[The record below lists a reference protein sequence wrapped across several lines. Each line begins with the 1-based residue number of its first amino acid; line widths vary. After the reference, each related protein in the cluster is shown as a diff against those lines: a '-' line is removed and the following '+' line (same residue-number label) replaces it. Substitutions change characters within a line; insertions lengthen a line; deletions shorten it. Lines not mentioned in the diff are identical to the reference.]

1 MSVIADGEE
10 VVFDGDVPTDPNH
23 VYELLMGA
31 LSENG
36 RAVVQFIVDG
46 VDAVQKG
53 EFPSTYE
60 TIEVFSLSHDE
71 LTLRLIV
78 ESMNHLSTAEKEF
91 EAYIRNILSVAWS
104 DVFKRMN
111 EFISKVQPFA
121 DLLDNLAPYA
131 QTYQPPWR
139 ESLEKVTKEQAD
151 SLGVILN
158 AFQQGNPASLSD
170 ELSINFLPIFK
181 RARKLFA
188 ENIIPFLKKKVE
200 EHDA

>member
-36 RAVVQFIVDG
+36 RAVVKFIVDG
-46 VDAVQKG
+46 EDTIGSEQLPESYKK
-53 EFPSTYE
+53 
-60 TIEVFSLSHDE
+60 IEVHSLSHDE
-71 LTLRLIV
+71 LTLRLII

-104 DVFKRMN
+104 EVFKRMN
-111 EFISKVQPFA
+111 EFINKVQPFA
-121 DLLDNLAPYA
+121 DLLDNLGPYS
-131 QTYQPPWR
+131 QTYNPPWK
-139 ESLEKVTKEQAD
+139 EALEKVTKEQAD
-151 SLGVILN
+151 SLGVVLN
-158 AFQQGNPASLSD
+158 AFQQGDPACLSD

-181 RARKLFA
+181 RARKLFS
-188 ENIIPFLKKKVE
+188 ETIIPFLNEKVE
-200 EHDA
+200 AS

>member
-10 VVFDGDVPTDPNH
+10 VVFDGDIPTDPNH

-46 VDAVQKG
+46 VDAVQHG
-53 EFPSTYE
+53 EFPSSYE
-60 TIEVFSLSHDE
+60 KIEVFSLSHDE

-104 DVFKRMN
+104 DVFKRMD
-111 EFISKVQPFA
+111 EFINKVQPFA
-121 DLLDNLAPYA
+121 DLLDNLSPYA
-131 QTYQPPWR
+131 STYQPPWQ
-139 ESLEKVTKEQAD
+139 EPLEKLTKEQAD

-181 RARKLFA
+181 RARKLFS

-200 EHDA
+200 AV